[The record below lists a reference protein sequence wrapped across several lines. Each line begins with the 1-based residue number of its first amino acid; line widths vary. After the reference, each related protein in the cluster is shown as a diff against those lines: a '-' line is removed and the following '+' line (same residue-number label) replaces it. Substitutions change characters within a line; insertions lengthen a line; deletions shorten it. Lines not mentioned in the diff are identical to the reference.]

1 MILATISPVHC
12 HQFVVDPGAFSFNL
26 TVPME
31 ILIGTVPLQESFSTF
46 PQANDFQPSAPVT
59 DFGPSPVPGYPPVGG
74 GGFVPPF
81 RLAEYPDL
89 RKIFP
94 LYFIF
99 LLTKI
104 GRHSLTLCY
113 TTNCC
118 SPFFGNFGND
128 LIYNLQN

>member
-1 MILATISPVHC
+1 
-12 HQFVVDPGAFSFNL
+12 VDPGAFSFNL

-31 ILIGTVPLQESFSTF
+31 IIIGTVPLQESFSTF

-59 DFGPSPVPGYPPVGG
+59 DFGPSTVPGYPPVGG

-94 LYFIF
+94 LFFFPADQNWTSF
-99 LLTKI
+99 LYALL
-104 GRHSLTLCY
+104 H
-113 TTNCC
+113 N
-118 SPFFGNFGND
+118 
-128 LIYNLQN
+128 